1 MNPTRVWAIAHN
13 VFRET
18 IRDRVLYLIL
28 LFAIVMV
35 GAVLFIPTVANGAED
50 KIILDLGLAGI
61 NVIGLIVAVFVGT
74 GLVNKEIDKRTI
86 YLLVAKPIARAELVV
101 GKHFGMAAV
110 LSVLLTAMTALFFGL
125 AVLQQGAALPWGALV
140 LSVIFMF
147 LELMVIVAA
156 ALMFGVFTSSILAT
170 IYTIAFY
177 IIGHLADDLRKLGE
191 IAQNPALGKLM
202 NAIYLVLPD
211 LEQLNLKNGAVYN
224 QLPALIDMS
233 RGAAWGLA
241 YTGLL
246 LCIATFVFS
255 RRQF

>member
-35 GAVLFIPTVANGAED
+35 GAVMFIPTVANGAED
-50 KIILDLGLAGI
+50 KIILDLGLTGI
-61 NVIGLIVAVFVGT
+61 NIIGLIVAVFVGT

-101 GKHFGMAAV
+101 GKHVGMGAV
-110 LSVLLTAMTALFFGL
+110 LSVLLTAMTLLFFGL
-125 AVLQQGAALPWGALV
+125 AALQQGAFPVGALV
-140 LSVIFMF
+140 LSVIFIF
-147 LELMVIVAA
+147 LELLLIVAA

-170 IYTIAFY
+170 IYTIAVY
-177 IIGHLADDLRKLGE
+177 ILGHLSRDLLKLGE
-191 IAQNPALGKLM
+191 IAQSPLLNKLM
-202 NAIYLVLPD
+202 TGLYLILPD
-211 LEQLNLKNGAVYN
+211 LERLNLKNGAVYN
-224 QLPALIDMS
+224 QLPAPMDM
-233 RGAAWGLA
+233 GLDA
-241 YTGLL
+241 LYGLVYSALL

>member
-35 GAVLFIPTVANGAED
+35 GSVLFIPTVANGAED
-50 KIILDLGLAGI
+50 KIILDFGLAGI
-61 NVIGLIVAVFVGT
+61 NIIGLIVAVFVGT

-86 YLLVAKPIARAELVV
+86 YLLVAKPIARTELVV
-101 GKHFGMAAV
+101 GKHVGMAAL
-110 LSVLLTAMTALFFGL
+110 LSVLLGAMTILFFGL
-125 AVLQQGAALPWGALV
+125 AALQQGTLPWGALV
-140 LSVIFMF
+140 LSVVFIF
-147 LELMVIVAA
+147 LELLLIVAA

-170 IYTIAFY
+170 IYTIAIY
-177 IIGHLADDLRKLGE
+177 ILGHLSRDLLKLGE
-191 IAQNPALGKLM
+191 IAQNPLLGKLM
-202 NAIYLVLPD
+202 TGLYLILPD
-211 LEQLNLKNGAVYN
+211 LERLNLKNGAVYN
-224 QLPALIDMS
+224 QLPTPMDMGLDALY
-233 RGAAWGLA
+233 GLVYSA
-241 YTGLL
+241 LL